1 MIQSD
6 EWNFFFDEGFYGVG
20 FGDNDAA
27 FYTVRK
33 QLWCGYH
40 TNFEAFSFCPI
51 GNHLKDLLEKIGDMI
66 LNPEWPFS
74 FCNKRR

>member
-1 MIQSD
+1 M
-6 EWNFFFDEGFYGVG
+6 EFFFFDEGFYWVG

-33 QLWCGYH
+33 QLWFGYH

-74 FCNKRR
+74 LGNKRR

>member
-1 MIQSD
+1 M
-6 EWNFFFDEGFYGVG
+6 EFFFFDEGFYGVG

-33 QLWCGYH
+33 QLWFGYH

-74 FCNKRR
+74 LGNKRR

>member
-1 MIQSD
+1 M
-6 EWNFFFDEGFYGVG
+6 EFFFLMRDFMGLVL
-20 FGDNDAA
+20 
-27 FYTVRK
+27 VIMM
-33 QLWCGYH
+33 QLFTQLESSFFWFCYH

-74 FCNKRR
+74 LGNKRR

>member
-1 MIQSD
+1 MNGIF
-6 EWNFFFDEGFYGVG
+6 FFFDEGFYGVG

-33 QLWCGYH
+33 QRWFGYH

-74 FCNKRR
+74 LGNKRR